1 MSAEN
6 GVMLIT
12 GARKGIGR
20 YLAEYYVSKG
30 WQVIGCSR
38 NQAEPLPGAYRH
50 FCLDVSDEPAV
61 KAMFAVIRKEYG
73 KLDALI
79 NNAGIASMNHALL
92 MPVPTLQNILNTN
105 VIGTF
110 LFCRE
115 AARLMQRQKTGRIV
129 NFSTIAVPLNLE
141 GESAYAASK
150 AAIESLTRTLAK
162 ELAEMGIT
170 VNALGPTPIKTDL
183 IHAVPEEKMQRLIAQ
198 QAIHRYGEFS
208 DVSNVIDFF
217 LRPES
222 SFITG
227 QVLYLG
233 GVA

>member
-1 MSAEN
+1 MSTAS

-20 YLAEYYVSKG
+20 YLAEYYLSKG

-38 NQAEPLPGAYRH
+38 TQAEPLPGAYRY
-50 FCLDVSDEPAV
+50 FSLDVADEPAV
-61 KAMFAVIRKEYG
+61 KSMFAAIRKEYG

-105 VIGTF
+105 VVGTF

-115 AARLMQRQKTGRIV
+115 AAKLMQRQKAGRIV